1 VLEAFQKYNFPL
13 AKTVFQEHLPL
24 ASRPRIL
31 VFAEADSGLDE
42 ISAALAQV
50 ADLVHA
56 TGISDGLALLQ
67 RESFDGLFAAA
78 ADQRIAAKTRSLL
91 QLDAILHVLEEGIA
105 VVHPEGRILWA
116 NGNFEQWCGGP
127 VQGRFFE
134 EALGSPIQFCPDPS
148 PIAVALQGKTIR
160 SRLRRPGDQYL
171 DMRFTPLRDSSGEI
185 AQVIV
190 SAEDVSSEVSQQQM
204 LDAVHQAG
212 DELVPLSTDQLAE
225 MDPQERIELLK
236 HNIRR
241 LTHDLLHYDVIE
253 IRLLDPVGG
262 KLEPLLA
269 EGMTPEAAS
278 RVLFAIEEGNGVTG
292 YVAATGQSYVC
303 ADAAN
308 DPRYLQGAAGA
319 RSSLTV
325 PLMWDDKII
334 GTFNVESPKINGFG
348 PQDVQ
353 FAEIFSREIA
363 ASLHTLELLLVEK
376 KAMVSQSI
384 EAVNREVA
392 LPVDE
397 ILTTATT
404 LLDRWIGHEPEMV
417 DKLKKILSAARQIKA
432 SIQKVGEDMTPQTGR
447 SPLEAP
453 NRLKGMRVLVVD
465 NDDRVR
471 RSAHGIL
478 GRLGCIVETA
488 RDGQEALTMA
498 KLASYDAMLAD
509 IRLPDLS
516 GYEAYTALRK
526 AQPQARVILMTGFGY
541 DPHHSLVKARQEGLR
556 FVLYK
561 PFRVEQLVAALQNAE
576 PDGPTAAVSL

>member
-1 VLEAFQKYNFPL
+1 M
-13 AKTVFQEHLPL
+13 
-24 ASRPRIL
+24 
-31 VFAEADSGLDE
+31 FAAADG
-42 ISAALAQV
+42 ISEEVGAALGQV
-50 ADLVHA
+50 ADLVRA
-56 TGISDGLALLQ
+56 EGVSDGLALLL
-67 RESFDGLFAAA
+67 RESFDGIFASAH
-78 ADQRIAAKTRSLL
+78 DERIASKARSLL
-91 QLDAILHVLEEGIA
+91 QVDAILHVLEEGIA
-105 VVHPEGRILWA
+105 VVHPGGRILWA
-116 NGNFEQWCGGP
+116 NVNFERWCGGP
-127 VQGRFFE
+127 VQGQPFE
-134 EALGSPIQFCPDPS
+134 QVLGTPIQFCPDPS
-148 PIAVALQGKTIR
+148 PLAIALEGKSVR

-171 DMRFTPLRDSSGEI
+171 DMRFTPLKDAAGVI
-185 AQVIV
+185 AQIIV
-190 SAEDVSSEVSQQQM
+190 SAEDVTAEVSQQQM

-212 DELVPLSTDQLAE
+212 NELVPLSTDQLAE

-253 IRLLDPVGG
+253 IRLLDPITG

-269 EGMTPEAAS
+269 EGMTSEAAS
-278 RVLFAIEEGNGVTG
+278 RVLYAKEEGNGVTG
-292 YVAATGQSYVC
+292 YVAATGLTYVC
-303 ADAAN
+303 ADAAS
-308 DPRYLQGAAGA
+308 DPRYLQGAEGA

-334 GTFNVESPKINGFG
+334 GTFNVESPKLSGFV

-404 LLDRWIGHEPEMV
+404 ILERWIGHEPDMV
-417 DKLKKILSAARQIKA
+417 EKLKRILQAARQIKQ
-432 SIQKVGEDMTPQTGR
+432 SIQKVGEDMTPQFGR
-447 SPLEAP
+447 SVLAAP
-453 NRLKGMRVLVVD
+453 SKLKGMRVLVVD

-498 KLASYDAMLAD
+498 KLSNYDAMLAD
-509 IRLPDLS
+509 IRLPDIT
-516 GYEAYTALRK
+516 GYEMYSSLRK
-526 AQPQARVILMTGFGY
+526 AQPNARVILMTGFGY

-561 PFRVEQLVAALQNAE
+561 PFRVEQLLIALQSSESESPSPA
-576 PDGPTAAVSL
+576 P

>member
-1 VLEAFQKYNFPL
+1 MS
-13 AKTVFQEHLPL
+13 
-24 ASRPRIL
+24 SRPRIL
-31 VFAEADSGLDE
+31 VFDGTNGAFGEV
-42 ISAALAQV
+42 SAALGHV
-50 ADLVHA
+50 ADLVRA

-67 RESFDGLFAAA
+67 HERFDGIYAAA
-78 ADQRIAAKTRSLL
+78 GDEAVAAKARSLL
-91 QLDAILHVLEEGIA
+91 QVDAILHVLEEGIA
-105 VVHPEGRILWA
+105 VLHPDGRILWA
-116 NGNFEQWCGGP
+116 NAIFEKWCGGP
-127 VQGRFFE
+127 IQGQAFV
-134 EALGSPIQFCPDPS
+134 EALGAPLQFCPDPAPLAAAS
-148 PIAVALQGKTIR
+148 QGKAVR

-171 DMRFTPLRDSSGEI
+171 DMRFTPLKDSAGRVL
-185 AQVIV
+185 QVIV
-190 SAEDVSSEVSQQQM
+190 SSEDVSGEVGQQQM
-204 LDAVHQAG
+204 LDALHVAG
-212 DELVPLSTDQLAE
+212 AELVPLSGEQLAQ

-253 IRLLDPVGG
+253 IRLLDPNTG

-278 RVLFAIEEGNGVTG
+278 RVLYAREKGNGVTG
-292 YVAATGQSYVC
+292 YVAATGQSYLC
-303 ADAAN
+303 SDAAN
-308 DPRYLQGAAGA
+308 DPHYIEGAKDA

-325 PLMWDDKII
+325 PLLWDEKII
-334 GTFNVESPKINGFG
+334 GTFNVESPKLDGFA

-353 FAEIFSREIA
+353 FAEIFCRELA
-363 ASLHTLELLLVEK
+363 AALHTLELLLVEK
-376 KAMVSQSI
+376 QAMVSQSI

-397 ILTTATT
+397 ILTAATSI
-404 LLDRWIGHEPEMV
+404 LDRWIGHEPEMAE
-417 DKLKKILSAARQIKA
+417 KLKKILGAARQIKQ
-432 SIQKVGEDMTPQTGR
+432 SIQRVGEEMKPQLGR
-447 SPLEAP
+447 QPAEQP
-453 NRLKGMRVLVVD
+453 NKLKGMRVLVVD

-509 IRLPDLS
+509 IRLPDLT
-516 GYEAYTALRK
+516 GYEMYVALRN
-526 AQPQARVILMTGFGY
+526 AQPNSRVILMTGFGY

-561 PFRVEQLVAALQNAE
+561 PFRVEQLVGALQSSE
-576 PDGPTAAVSL
+576 PEAPTPAAP

>member
-1 VLEAFQKYNFPL
+1 L
-13 AKTVFQEHLPL
+13 AL
-24 ASRPRIL
+24 RPRIL
-31 VFAEADSGLDE
+31 VFAGTDGVSAE
-42 ISAALAQV
+42 IPAALAQV

-56 TGISDGLALLQ
+56 DGVSDGLSLLQ
-67 RESFDGLFAAA
+67 RESFDGIFAS
-78 ADQRIAAKTRSLL
+78 ADDQLIAAKARSLL
-91 QLDAILHVLEEGIA
+91 QVDAILRVLEEGIA
-105 VVHPEGRILWA
+105 VVHPDGRILWA
-116 NGNFEQWCGGP
+116 NSNFEQWCGGA
-127 VQGRFFE
+127 VQGQPFDQ
-134 EALGSPIQFCPDPS
+134 ALGSPIQFCPDPA
-148 PIAVALQGKTIR
+148 PLAHALEGKSVR

-171 DMRFTPLRDSSGEI
+171 DMRFTPLKDAAGLI
-185 AQVIV
+185 VQVIV
-190 SAEDVSSEVSQQQM
+190 SAEDVTAEVSQQQM

-253 IRLLDPVGG
+253 IRLLDPVTG

-278 RVLFAIEEGNGVTG
+278 RVLYAKEENNGVTG
-292 YVAATGQSYVC
+292 YVAATGLTYVC

-334 GTFNVESPKINGFG
+334 GTFNVESPKLNGFA

-353 FAEIFSREIA
+353 FAEIFSREVA

-404 LLDRWIGHEPEMV
+404 LLERWVGHEPEMV
-417 DKLKKILSAARQIKA
+417 DKLKRILGAARQIKQ
-432 SIQKVGEDMTPQTGR
+432 SIQKVGEDMTPQFGR
-447 SPLEAP
+447 SVLSAP
-453 NRLKGMRVLVVD
+453 SKLKGMRVLVVD

-498 KLASYDAMLAD
+498 KLASYDAMLTD
-509 IRLPDLS
+509 IRLPDVT
-516 GYEAYTALRK
+516 GYEMYSSLRK
-526 AQPQARVILMTGFGY
+526 AQPNARVILMTGFGY

-561 PFRVEQLVAALQNAE
+561 PFRVEQLLTALQSSETEA
-576 PDGPTAAVSL
+576 PSPAP

>member
-1 VLEAFQKYNFPL
+1 MS
-13 AKTVFQEHLPL
+13 
-24 ASRPRIL
+24 SRPRIL
-31 VFAEADSGLDE
+31 VFAGADSVSAE
-42 ISAALAQV
+42 IPAALASV
-50 ADLVHA
+50 ADLVRA
-56 TGISDGLALLQ
+56 EGISEGLALLQ
-67 RESFDGLFAAA
+67 RESFDGIFAAA
-78 ADQRIAAKTRSLL
+78 DDERIAAKARSLL
-91 QLDAILHVLEEGIA
+91 QVDAILHVLEEGIA

-116 NGNFEQWCGGP
+116 NNNFASWCGGP
-127 VQGRFFE
+127 VQGKPFE
-134 EALGSPIQFCPDPS
+134 QALGSPIQFCPDPS
-148 PIAVALQGKTIR
+148 PLAAALEGKSVR

-171 DMRFTPLRDSSGEI
+171 DMRFTPLKDASGVI
-185 AQVIV
+185 AQIIV
-190 SAEDVSSEVSQQQM
+190 SAEDVTSEVSQQQM

-253 IRLLDPVGG
+253 IRLLDPGTG

-269 EGMTPEAAS
+269 EGMTSEAAS
-278 RVLFAIEEGNGVTG
+278 RVLYANEDGNGVTG
-292 YVAATGQSYVC
+292 YVAATGLTYVC
-303 ADAAN
+303 VDAAN
-308 DPRYLQGAAGA
+308 DARYLQGAAGA

-334 GTFNVESPKINGFG
+334 GTFNVESPKLNGFA

-353 FAEIFSREIA
+353 FAEIFSREVA

-404 LLDRWIGHEPEMV
+404 ILERWIGHEPAMV
-417 DKLKKILSAARQIKA
+417 DKLKRILGAARQIKQ
-432 SIQKVGEDMTPQTGR
+432 SIQKVGEDMTPQFGR
-447 SPLEAP
+447 SVLAAP
-453 NRLKGMRVLVVD
+453 SKLKGMRVLVVD

-488 RDGQEALTMA
+488 RDGQDALTMA
-498 KLASYDAMLAD
+498 KLACYDAMLAD
-509 IRLPDLS
+509 IRLPDL
-516 GYEAYTALRK
+516 T
-526 AQPQARVILMTGFGY
+526 GY
-541 DPHHSLVKARQEGLR
+541 DM
-556 FVLYK
+556 
-561 PFRVEQLVAALQNAE
+561 
-576 PDGPTAAVSL
+576 